1 MAQTRTPARS
11 QGGRDAADARIGASA
26 RVRGRIQGDGDLVI
40 EGHVEGNVTLRGDL
54 TIAEGASVASES
66 VSAHA
71 VFVAGAL
78 EGNLSASGQVRFAAG
93 ARVRGDVQGNAVAID
108 DGAHFSGRLDCE
120 FELPPELGGAS
131 QGEGRGRAS
140 ARR

>member
-11 QGGRDAADARIGASA
+11 QGGRDAEARIGASA
-26 RVRGRIQGDGDLVI
+26 LVRGRIQGEGDLLI

-54 TIAEGASVASES
+54 TIAEGGSVEGEA
-66 VSAHA
+66 VTAHA
-71 VFVAGAL
+71 VFVAGSL
-78 EGNLSASGQVRFAAG
+78 EGNLAASGQVRFGPG

-120 FELPPELGGAS
+120 FELPPELGGSS
-131 QGEGRGRAS
+131 QGEARARAP

>member
-1 MAQTRTPARS
+1 MAQTRGQTRS
-11 QGGRDAADARIGASA
+11 HSTDGVPDARIGSAA
-26 RVRGRIQGDGDLVI
+26 RVRGRIQGDGDLVV

-54 TIAEGASVASES
+54 TIAEGATVASES
-66 VSAHA
+66 VTAHA
-71 VFVAGAL
+71 VLIAGTL
-78 EGNLSASGQVRFAAG
+78 EGNVAATGPVRLASG
-93 ARVRGDVQGNAVAID
+93 ARVRGDLQGSAVALD

-131 QGEGRGRAS
+131 QGEARSRAS